1 MQMTRVAGIFGFER
15 KKLWWYRDIALATV
29 AIVASLW
36 GVVVLFSEK
45 SDFNIRF
52 GTACV
57 VIAAVCCGI
66 SPNRLMLLGSVSTVV
81 AVQGWF
87 AVLLSH
93 NQVGWWVA
101 IPATTIPTTF
111 FLMFAKRPFP
121 TSPSYSHFS

>member
-66 SPNRLMLLGSVSTVV
+66 SPNRLMLVGGVSTVV

-93 NQVGWWVA
+93 TQMGWWVA
-101 IPATTIPTTF
+101 IPATHIATLFFVLSGKLTIR
-111 FLMFAKRPFP
+111 K
-121 TSPSYSHFS
+121 SPSTYQLQ

>member
-1 MQMTRVAGIFGFER
+1 MQMTRVAEILGFDR

-29 AIVASLW
+29 AIVGSLW
-36 GVVVLFSEK
+36 GVVALFSEK
-45 SDFNIRF
+45 SDFQIRF

-66 SPNRLMLLGSVSTVV
+66 SPNRLMLLGSVSIVV

-93 NQVGWWVA
+93 NQLGWWVA
-101 IPATTIPTTF
+101 IPAMTIATIF
-111 FLMFAKRPFP
+111 FLMFGKRPIRK
-121 TSPSYSHFS
+121 SSSE